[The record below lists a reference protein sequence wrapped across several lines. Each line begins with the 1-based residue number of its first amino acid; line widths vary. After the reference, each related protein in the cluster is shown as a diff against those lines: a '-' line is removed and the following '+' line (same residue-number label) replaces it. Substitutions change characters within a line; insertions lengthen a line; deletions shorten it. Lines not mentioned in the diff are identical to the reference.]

1 MVSYGKY
8 SFAGSGPTLLK
19 GIIFIILVNSENL
32 ICERGGQDLSENI
45 HKSIWCELKS
55 PQKEG
60 VFFRLYEINSFLVV
74 KIELSMHICSQND
87 CLDDC

>member
-1 MVSYGKY
+1 MVQNNTITNK
-8 SFAGSGPTLLK
+8 SFLVYPFK
-19 GIIFIILVNSENL
+19 GIIFILLVNSKNL
-32 ICERGGQDLSENI
+32 ICERGGRDLSENI

>member
-1 MVSYGKY
+1 M
-8 SFAGSGPTLLK
+8 FK
-19 GIIFIILVNSENL
+19 GITFIPLVKKENL
-32 ICERGGQDLSENI
+32 IYERGGQDLSENI

-60 VFFRLYEINSFLVV
+60 MFFRLYEIKSFLVV